1 MKRRLGVIALAL
13 TLALVG
19 TSLVL
24 AYVNRADARAV
35 AGLHPT
41 KVYVAL
47 RTIPAGTSLSDAVQ
61 SGLAEQE
68 SLAQRT
74 VPSGALTRM
83 TTELRDRVAVT
94 DIQAGQVLFT
104 AAFGSQQAQQSGLR
118 LPTGKMAVSLSLDDP
133 HRVGDFVKPGSKIA
147 IFDTFNTVRIFDGQA
162 QLSPGDRGSVAGDGL
177 ANNHLYNHQT
187 RLLLANV
194 VVVAV
199 GATTES
205 PASPSATPAKAPA
218 TSAAATQTVLL
229 TVAVDQRDA
238 EKLIQGIQTGH
249 LYLAL
254 QGPDSQV
261 APSQGVDDTNLF
273 D

>member
-35 AGLHPT
+35 AGLRPT
-41 KVYVAL
+41 NAYVAL
-47 RTIPAGTSLSDAVQ
+47 STIPSGTSLNDAVQ
-61 SGLAEQE
+61 SGLARREA
-68 SLAQRT
+68 LARRT
-74 VPSGALTRM
+74 VPSGAVTRLTAD
-83 TTELRDRVAVT
+83 LRDKVAVT
-94 DIQAGQVLFT
+94 DIQAGQVLFA
-104 AAFGSQQAQQSGLR
+104 AAFGSKQAQQSGLR
-118 LPTGKMAVSLSLDDP
+118 LPTGKVAVSVSLDDP
-133 HRVGDFVKPGSKIA
+133 HRVGNFVQPGARIA

-162 QLSPGDRGSVAGDGL
+162 RLSAGNPGSVAGDGL
-177 ANNHLYNHQT
+177 ADNHLYNHQT

-194 VVVAV
+194 VVLAV
-199 GATTES
+199 GTATQSAASAS
-205 PASPSATPAKAPA
+205 PAPAKAPA
-218 TSAAATQTVLL
+218 TATATQTVLL